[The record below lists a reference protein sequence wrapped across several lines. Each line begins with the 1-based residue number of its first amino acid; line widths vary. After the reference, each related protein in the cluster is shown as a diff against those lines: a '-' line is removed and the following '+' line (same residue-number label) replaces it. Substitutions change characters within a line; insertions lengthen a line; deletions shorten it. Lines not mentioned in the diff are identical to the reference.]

1 MRNRRLRPALGALVL
16 AFTVAACGGAG
27 GSPVTIKTL
36 DPTSQESC
44 YTSGVAGNLVTD
56 PVAGTAIIDDMTGR
70 RKIVT

>member
-36 DPTSQESC
+36 APTSQESC

-56 PVAGTAIIDDMTGR
+56 PVAGTAIIDDMT
-70 RKIVT
+70 